1 MDILRAYFNSS
12 PNKLILFYEY
22 YPTYFGID
30 CHKVKATANLGP
42 AAKDGNLAAVDDCLE
57 KGADVDVR
65 AAVSKAIRER
75 DRESEI
81 SRG

>member
-1 MDILRAYFNSS
+1 
-12 PNKLILFYEY
+12 
-22 YPTYFGID
+22 
-30 CHKVKATANLGP
+30 VKATANLGP
-42 AAKDGNLAAVDDCLE
+42 AAKDGNLAAVEDCLE
-57 KGADVDVR
+57 KGANVDVR